1 MENEALSINGV
12 EGHCNNDNNINNNNI
27 NNNNTNK
34 QRKEKKK
41 LSTMLKNCCLRC
53 SNGTKRKCINYYRS
67 MKIRTQLLTFFIFGF
82 TIICVLSAIIHVL
95 CYQNIFA
102 YDFYTGEKEKF
113 IDETLNKLTEQLIKL
128 SNYEITSK
136 FQDKVSNQLFF
147 KIYLTEL
154 INKNLLLN
162 NSISNISDYSESLY
176 KDLNKA
182 SINYTIPKESAAAF
196 IDTSESK
203 NSPYLNQLKKIFWYF
218 IPLMLQENEVMNNR
232 INSAYLI
239 AYQYNSTYQVVSNM
253 SHIYFNY
260 PIETL
265 DNFNYENF
273 YTNNPKIDPNITL
286 TNISKTAKKETNG
299 SKLSPSDNW
308 FENIDV
314 LFRKNDSISSQM
326 SFINL
331 SLFRKE
337 NIISNI
343 IQVNQMKF
351 NKYNLSINIFF
362 RYDREAQLTNGID
375 YSVFAISNLTNSLVE
390 EQSFRFSDNK
400 TYVISQNAIASI
412 SIGEEFNNFFIYGM
426 KEKNSNYFI
435 NGKNFDIFNLDFLA
449 KPEDNY
455 IIQTFFTE
463 NVRIFSSLFLYT
475 KFMQN
480 ENYSTLASSLK
491 QNQLDNTLLLTSTSN
506 KTIKE
511 ICDSF
516 NFFKYRDDIEKY
528 TAIQSFSCFSKDQL
542 YYYQYPN
549 FKQSSEKH
557 NSSFFEYPKCQ
568 CIPFYCLN
576 NIKKFKNMK
585 NTTNKKL
592 DLSDKVTIPSK
603 CSLSLESY
611 YTPQSGVKG
620 RYLYEQHYKYLYYT
634 WVPLDYTPEFSLLIS
649 LEVDNGNNKKILDDF
664 KKEIYKKIKTTC
676 IIHVSLFVI
685 VIIVVTILLA
695 IRLTRFTNIINQ
707 YMEKHQ
713 AFLFN
718 IEGKDKNSGSEEK
731 DDENKGDQD
740 ESQDEG
746 DSLLNDNMQKMP
758 FDNENNELLDLNKK
772 KKKEHIYNDN
782 TLIDD
787 LFNIYCNYYNYD
799 PDKILLQN
807 ENKNLKEKNNKLEM
821 MKKQNDLFDILS
833 SLSQNAPKFKFNL
846 TLDYNLYYSSKLN
859 MRYLK
864 GLSKFPNVDKKQ
876 LILTQSILF
885 ELLSTENV
893 SDYGLVIN
901 LRFNYVDNIKFNQ
914 NDCIKKVLFQNY
926 PPNNFKLIG
935 KKKDELCEFFE
946 KNAETDDVFGAGV
959 FESSFNFFLI
969 NVYYKYY
976 SQILQENE
984 YYSSKY
990 K

>member
-1 MENEALSINGV
+1 MLIQFVMENDVLPINGI
-12 EGHCNNDNNINNNNI
+12 EAQCNNDNTNNINNNNNNS
-27 NNNNTNK
+27 NNNNKTK
-34 QRKEKKK
+34 KEKKK
-41 LSTMLKNCCLRC
+41 LSIMLKNCCFRC
-53 SNGTKRKCINYYRS
+53 SNGIKRNFINFYRS
-67 MKIRTQLLTFFIFGF
+67 MKIRTQLLIFFIFGF
-82 TIICVLSAIIHVL
+82 CVICLVSVIIHIL
-95 CYQNIFA
+95 CYRNIFA

-113 IDETLNKLTEQLIKL
+113 IDQTLNKLTEQLIKL

-154 INKNLLLN
+154 IQHNLLSGE
-162 NSISNISDYSESLY
+162 SISNISDYSESFY
-176 KDLNKA
+176 NDLNNA
-182 SINYTIPKESAAAF
+182 SINYTIPKESAKTF
-196 IDTSESK
+196 IDTPEQ
-203 NSPYLNQLKKIFWYF
+203 NNPVYINQIKKIFWYF
-218 IPLMLQENEVMNNR
+218 VPLILQENEIMNNR

-239 AYQYNSTYQVVSNM
+239 AYQYNNSTKMVTSDMRN
-253 SHIYFNY
+253 IYFNY

-273 YTNNPKIDPNITL
+273 YNNNPKIDPNITL
-286 TNISKTAKKETNG
+286 TNVANPSENG
-299 SKLSPSDNW
+299 NW
-308 FENIDV
+308 FEKIDMI
-314 LFRKNDSISSQM
+314 FRNNHSSLSQM

-351 NKYNLSINIFF
+351 EDFNLSINIFF
-362 RYDREAQLTNGID
+362 KYDREAQLTNGID
-375 YSVFAISNLTNSLVE
+375 YSVFAISNISNSLVE
-390 EQSFRFSDNK
+390 DKSFRFYDNT

-412 SIGEEFNNFFIYGM
+412 SIGEELNNFFSFGM
-426 KEKNSNYFI
+426 KEKNSLFYT
-435 NGKNFDIFNLDFLA
+435 NGKNFDIFNVDFLA
-449 KPEDNY
+449 NPEDNY

-463 NVRIFSSLFLYT
+463 NVRVFSSLYFYT
-475 KFMQN
+475 KFMQK
-480 ENYSTLASSLK
+480 ENYATLVSSLNETK
-491 QNQLDNTLLLTSTSN
+491 FDNTFLLTTKSN
-506 KTIKE
+506 TTIKE

-516 NFFKYRDDIEKY
+516 NFFKYREDIEKY
-528 TAIQSFSCFSKDQL
+528 SAISSFSCFSDDQL
-542 YYYQYPN
+542 YYYQYN
-549 FKQSSEKH
+549 KEKRSEKH

-568 CIPFYCLN
+568 CIPFYCIG

-585 NTTNKKL
+585 NTTDIKL
-592 DLSDKVTIPSK
+592 DYSSDITLPTK
-603 CSLSLESY
+603 CSFSLESY
-611 YTPQSGVKG
+611 YTPQEGEKG

-649 LEVDNGNNKKILDDF
+649 LEVDKGNNKKILKNF
-664 KKEIYKKIKTTC
+664 KTDVYKKIETTC
-676 IIHVSLFVI
+676 IIHGALFFAV
-685 VIIVVTILLA
+685 VVGIIILLA
-695 IRLTRFTNIINQ
+695 VRLTRFTNIINQ

-718 IEGKDKNSGSEEK
+718 IEGRDKNIGSEEK
-731 DDENKGDQD
+731 DDENKGGQD
-740 ESQDEG
+740 DTQNDS
-746 DSLLNDNMQKMP
+746 DSLLNDNMQKIP
-758 FDNENNELLDLNKK
+758 FDNENSELLDLNKK

-782 TLIDD
+782 ILIDD

-807 ENKNLKEKNNKLEM
+807 ENKNLKTKNSKLEM
-821 MKKQNDLFDILS
+821 MKRQNDLFDILC

-846 TLDYNLYYSSKLN
+846 TLDYNLYFSSKLN
-859 MRYLK
+859 MKYLK
-864 GLSKFPNVDKKQ
+864 GLSNFSNVDKKQ

-893 SDYGLVIN
+893 SDYGLVLN
-901 LRFNYVDNIKFNQ
+901 MRFNYVDNIKFNQ

-926 PPNNFKLIG
+926 PPSNFKLIG

-976 SQILQENE
+976 GQILQENE